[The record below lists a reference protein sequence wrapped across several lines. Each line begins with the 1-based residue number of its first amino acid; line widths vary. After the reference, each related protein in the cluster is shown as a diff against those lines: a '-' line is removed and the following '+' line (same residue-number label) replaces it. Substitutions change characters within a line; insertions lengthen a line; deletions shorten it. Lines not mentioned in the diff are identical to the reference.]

1 MQREGQST
9 DHADAQEDTELK
21 TISCP
26 NCNETVPTTL
36 YCLKCGFPLF
46 NLQGKQGEENPGSTV
61 TNDFF
66 DVDPLKKIQDDL
78 PSNPVEIEPST
89 PDPQERG
96 RMGPEIEHIDEMDES
111 DEKGHLE
118 EQEQEEIVMAEYQ
131 PLEGQDLDLSRP
143 EEMPE
148 AGNDLNPGDE
158 PIADAFVHAPRREEH
173 ESHEE
178 QGVVE
183 LLGSNDLDPEFE
195 ADPRVADLTK
205 ELINSIT
212 LQLWSI
218 DLLLEGGID
227 DGHFGGKFKSYKD
240 RFERCMASRNE
251 MLEEARDL
259 EAFEK
264 KVKEAKVQLGE
275 LEVRSALGDLHEGEY
290 EAMAPALKWMMVN
303 YEGQIAERNA
313 RISMLMDLSRL
324 MPAEKIAD
332 LKDKVMM
339 TREAIEGSE
348 VSASV
353 SSETVSEIK
362 ASLDEILSFLDDR

>member
-96 RMGPEIEHIDEMDES
+96 RMGPEIEHIDEMDEI
-111 DEKGHLE
+111 DERGRFE

-131 PLEGQDLDLSRP
+131 PLESQDLSRP

-275 LEVRSALGDLHEGEY
+275 LEVRKALGDLHEGEY
-290 EAMAPALKWMMVN
+290 EVMAPALKWMMVN

-362 ASLDEILSFLDDR
+362 TSLDEILSFLDDR

>member
-1 MQREGQST
+1 MQREGQRT

-26 NCNETVPTTL
+26 NCNDTVPMTL

-78 PSNPVEIEPST
+78 PLNPEEIEPST

-96 RMGPEIEHIDEMDES
+96 RMGPEIEHIDEMEDS
-111 DEKGHLE
+111 DEKGHIE
-118 EQEQEEIVMAEYQ
+118 EQEEIVMAEYQ
-131 PLEGQDLDLSRP
+131 QLESQDLDLSRP

-158 PIADAFVHAPRREEH
+158 PIADAFAHTPRREEN

-183 LLGSNDLDPEFE
+183 LLESNDIDPEFE
-195 ADPRVADLTK
+195 VDPRVADLTK
-205 ELINSIT
+205 ELINSIY
-212 LQLWSI
+212 LQIWSI

-227 DGHFGGKFKSYKD
+227 EGHFRGKFKSYKD

-251 MLEEARDL
+251 MLEETRDL

-264 KVKEAKVQLGE
+264 KGKEAKVQLGE
-275 LEVRSALGDLHEGEY
+275 LEVRRALGDLNEGEY

-339 TREAIEGSE
+339 TREAIEGGE
-348 VSASV
+348 VSARV

-362 ASLDEILSFLDDR
+362 ASLDEILSFLDY

>member
-1 MQREGQST
+1 MQREGQSA

-46 NLQGKQGEENPGSTV
+46 NLLAKQSEDEHSTV
-61 TNDFF
+61 TDEFF
-66 DVDPLKKIQDDL
+66 DVDPLKKIQEDAPL
-78 PSNPVEIEPST
+78 IPGETEPST
-89 PDPQERG
+89 PDPLDRNRIGQ
-96 RMGPEIEHIDEMDES
+96 EIELVGKKDETAEQGDF
-111 DEKGHLE
+111 E
-118 EQEQEEIVMAEYQ
+118 EPEQEETIMEEY
-131 PLEGQDLDLSRP
+131 ESMENQDLDLSRR
-143 EEMPE
+143 EEMSE
-148 AGNDLNPGDE
+148 HGMGFNPKDE
-158 PIADAFVHAPRREEH
+158 SIADAFEHTSHYEKDESREDPV
-173 ESHEE
+173 
-178 QGVVE
+178 VVE
-183 LLGSNDLDPEFE
+183 LLQSNDIAPESDVDPK
-195 ADPRVADLTK
+195 VTDLTK
-205 ELINSIT
+205 ELINSIS

-218 DLLLEGGID
+218 NLLLDGGID
-227 DGHFGGKFKSYKD
+227 EGHFGGKFKSYKD

-275 LEVRSALGDLHEGEY
+275 LEVRRALGDLNEGEY
-290 EAMAPALKWMMVN
+290 DAMAPALKWMMVH

-313 RISMLMDLSRL
+313 RISILTDLPRL

-332 LKDKVMM
+332 LKDKAMM

-348 VSASV
+348 VSARV
-353 SSETVSEIK
+353 SSETASEIK
-362 ASLDEILSFLDDR
+362 TSLEEIFSFLDDR